1 MNKRFVLTLM
11 ALCLAFL
18 PLAAQTV
25 QVSGTVLDESGQA
38 IAGAGVLEAGT
49 LNGTVTDVD
58 GNYSLSVSSPQA
70 SLEVS
75 FMGFVTEVIPV
86 GTRSRIDVVL
96 KEDSTVLDE
105 VMVIGYGTVKKKD
118 LTGSI
123 AAVDGGKIAT
133 IQAAGLS
140 QALQGS
146 MPGVQVTRTSGLPG
160 ASATIRVRGI
170 TTIGDSDP
178 LIIVDGVPVSS
189 LDDVD
194 VDAIENITVLKDAA
208 SAAIYG
214 ARASAGVLLVTTKR
228 AKTGQ
233 LHIDYNGSF
242 SLMSRTAHPKQV
254 SVTRFMELQNEAQ
267 WNDAGMPAGRE
278 DFQYEQ
284 SYIDNYIAN
293 NAVDP
298 DNYPITDWDSLMI
311 EKVAPQHKHR
321 LSVTYGNENI
331 KSRAMLSYADE
342 EALYYGRGREDYNA
356 RLNNDIKINDFI
368 SASID
373 MTFNHRYSR
382 NNQVNPVQAAFKY
395 NPIYV
400 SVWSDGTYGPG
411 NNGTNTLARL
421 HAGGFDNTERN
432 AFYGKAS
439 LIITPFKDFTIT
451 GVFAP
456 SFRNSKEKDYVQK
469 AYYYREPGILSENPL
484 SGCTSTKLI
493 ESRTESK
500 DFTTQLLLNY
510 KKDFGKAVRTTYMAG
525 YEQYYATSE
534 SLKVGSDQMNW
545 EGFPYMKLA
554 NTNFLVSYDDDQNIV
569 FPTGNA
575 SENAYRSWFGRI
587 TFDVLDR
594 YLFQFNAR
602 YDQSSR
608 FARAYRG
615 AFFPSASFGWVVTE
629 EPFMKALNLRALN
642 FLKLR
647 ASYGTLGNEKIGNY
661 PYQSTIAPGT
671 IPMYSGTTIVSAAT
685 AAQTAYAI
693 PDITWETTKTWNVG
707 LDLTMFRNR
716 LTFTGDVFQKNTY
729 NMLLSRKLPD
739 VLGYSDPK
747 DNIGDMYT
755 RGWEIQLGWND
766 RIGDFS
772 YAVSANLSD
781 YKSVMGN
788 LGGYQSLG
796 SKIIQQGVE
805 YNAWYGYQSAGL
817 YQTDEDVAAA
827 RARATAPEYGMPAIL
842 LAAVGPGDIA
852 YKDLGG
858 ADGQADGKI
867 SPEYDRVILGSS
879 SPHYQ
884 YGGNI
889 NLGWRNWNLSM
900 TFQGIG
906 YVLAQKSQAMV
917 FRDGDAYTFPVEYDN
932 WYWSALRTP
941 EQNLRAKYPRATLT
955 NTSKNNYDQTTDYW
969 LFNGAYFRLKNV
981 LLSYT
986 LPSAIT
992 RKLNLQT
999 LRVYASATD
1008 PFSISKF
1015 PQGWDPESYTNLS
1028 AYMVKTFTLG
1038 LQIAFGGRVAESPAP
1053 ARMAVSGA
1061 QTPARVA
1068 RETKKALK
1076 AEPEIREVIK
1086 EVVKEKI
1093 VEVEKIV
1100 EKPVEI
1106 PVSTLKGEYEDDLFF
1121 LKNKSELRPE
1131 EAFKLGR
1138 ICQILKDNPDAKIV
1152 VTGYADS
1159 ATGTPE
1165 INQRLSEE
1173 RAGAVAAMLREAGIP
1188 ADRIVCKSV
1197 GSDRDASASPEDNRV
1212 AVCIIK

>member
-1 MNKRFVLTLM
+1 MNKKISLTLM
-11 ALCLAFL
+11 ALSLAFL
-18 PLAAQTV
+18 PLAAQKV

-38 IAGAGVLEAGT
+38 IIGAGVLEAGT
-49 LNGTVTDVD
+49 LNGTVTGID
-58 GNYSLSVSSPQA
+58 GSYVLTVSSAKA
-70 SLEVS
+70 SVEAS
-75 FMGFVTEVIPV
+75 FMGYVTETVPV
-86 GTRSRIDVVL
+86 GNRNRIDFVL
-96 KEDSTVLDE
+96 KEDNTVLDE

-123 AAVDGGKIAT
+123 ANVDGGKLAN
-133 IQAAGLS
+133 IQAAGVA
-140 QALQGS
+140 QTLQGS

-160 ASATIRVRGI
+160 AGATIRVRGI

-233 LHIDYNGSF
+233 LSIDYNGSF
-242 SLMSRTAHPKQV
+242 SLMQRTAHPIQV
-254 SVTRFMELQNEAQ
+254 SATRFMELQNEAQ
-267 WNDAGMPAGRE
+267 WNDAGMPEGRE

-284 SYIDNYIAN
+284 RFIDNYVAN
-293 NAVDP
+293 NALDP
-298 DNYPITDWDSLMI
+298 DTYPITDWDAMMI
-311 EKVAPQHKHR
+311 AKVAPQNKHR
-321 LSVTYGNENI
+321 LSVTYGNDVI
-331 KSRAMLSYADE
+331 KSRAMLSYSDE
-342 EALYYGRGREDYNA
+342 EALYVGRGREDYTA

-368 SASID
+368 SASVD

-400 SVWSDGTYGPG
+400 AVWSDGTYGPG
-411 NNGTNTLARL
+411 NNGTNTLARIN
-421 HAGGFDNTERN
+421 AGGFDNTERN

-439 LIITPFKDFTIT
+439 IILTPFKDFTIT

-469 AYYYREPGILSENPL
+469 TYYYREPGVLSATPL

-545 EGFPYMKLA
+545 EGYPYMKLA
-554 NTNFLVSYDDDQNIV
+554 NPNYLISYDDDQNIV

-608 FARAYRG
+608 FAAAYRG

-629 EPFMKALNLRALN
+629 EPFMKAMNLRSLN
-642 FLKLR
+642 FLKFR
-647 ASYGTLGNEKIGNY
+647 FSYGTLGNEKIGNY

-671 IPMYSGTTIVSAAT
+671 IPMYSGTTVISAAT

-716 LTFTGDVFQKNTY
+716 LTFTGDIFQKNTY

-796 SKIIQQGVE
+796 SQIIQQGVE
-805 YNAWYGYQSAGL
+805 YNAWYGYKSGGL
-817 YQTDEDVAAA
+817 YQTDDEIAAA
-827 RARATAPEYGMPAIL
+827 VARAEAPEYGQPAIL
-842 LAAVGPGDIA
+842 FASVKPGDLS
-852 YKDLGG
+852 YLDLSG
-858 ADGQADGKI
+858 ADGNPDGKI
-867 SPEYDRVILGSS
+867 SPDYDRVVLGSS

-889 NLGWRNWNLSM
+889 NLGWKNWNLSM

-906 YVLAQKSQAMV
+906 YVLAWKGQAMV
-917 FRDGDAYTFPVEYDN
+917 YRDGDAYTFPVEYDN

-941 EQNLRAKYPRATLT
+941 EENLRAKYPRATLT
-955 NTSKNNYDQTTDYW
+955 NTGKNNYEQTTDFW
-969 LFNGAYFRLKNV
+969 LFNGAYFRMKNI

-986 LPSAIT
+986 IPSSLT
-992 RKLNLQT
+992 RKINIQR
-999 LRVYASATD
+999 LRIYASATD
-1008 PFSISKF
+1008 PFSLSNF

-1038 LQIAFGGRVAESPAP
+1038 AQITF
-1053 ARMAVSGA
+1053 
-1061 QTPARVA
+1061 
-1068 RETKKALK
+1068 
-1076 AEPEIREVIK
+1076 
-1086 EVVKEKI
+1086 
-1093 VEVEKIV
+1093 
-1100 EKPVEI
+1100 
-1106 PVSTLKGEYEDDLFF
+1106 
-1121 LKNKSELRPE
+1121 
-1131 EAFKLGR
+1131 
-1138 ICQILKDNPDAKIV
+1138 
-1152 VTGYADS
+1152 
-1159 ATGTPE
+1159 
-1165 INQRLSEE
+1165 
-1173 RAGAVAAMLREAGIP
+1173 
-1188 ADRIVCKSV
+1188 
-1197 GSDRDASASPEDNRV
+1197 
-1212 AVCIIK
+1212 